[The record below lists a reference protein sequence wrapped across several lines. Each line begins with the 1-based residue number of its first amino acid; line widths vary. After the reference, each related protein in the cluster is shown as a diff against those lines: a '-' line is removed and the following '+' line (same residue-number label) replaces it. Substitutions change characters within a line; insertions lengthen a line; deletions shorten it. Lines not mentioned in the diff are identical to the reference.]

1 MNRSPNPGRSVR
13 ARPIRAGALALLL
26 ASCAGTAPT
35 LPIDKASD
43 LAGEWQGL
51 AAGIRG
57 RAIARIVIQPDGAY
71 AGSMYFDDGDRPIQG
86 RIVPLR
92 WGPARYSG
100 REGAGTVRLHQQ
112 ADGSRVLT
120 FVPDGGGGRA
130 EFTEIRPSH

>member
-1 MNRSPNPGRSVR
+1 MRS
-13 ARPIRAGALALLL
+13 GALALFL
-26 ASCAGTAPT
+26 AGCAGTAPT

-51 AAGIRG
+51 AAGVRG

-86 RIVPLR
+86 RIVTLK
-92 WGPARYSG
+92 WGPARYNG
-100 REGAGTVRLHQQ
+100 RDGAGTVRLHQQ

-130 EFTEIRPSH
+130 EFSEIRLSLDPP